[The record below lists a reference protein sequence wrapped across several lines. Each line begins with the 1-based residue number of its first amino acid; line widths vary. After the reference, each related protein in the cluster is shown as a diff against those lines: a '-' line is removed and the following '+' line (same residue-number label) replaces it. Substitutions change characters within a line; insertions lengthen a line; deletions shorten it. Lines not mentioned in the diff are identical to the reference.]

1 MEAINIVMPVILY
14 TLTSSLLVIL
24 IVLGIKLIKA
34 VDKFT
39 DLADNVSRKVNSLNS
54 FFSIID
60 MVTDKVSF
68 LSDRLVDGITS
79 LLSKIF
85 TRKEKRKD
93 DKDE

>member
-14 TLTSSLLVIL
+14 TLTSILIVIL
-24 IVLGIKLIKA
+24 IVLGIKLIRA
-34 VDKFT
+34 VDKFN
-39 DLADNVSRKVNSLNS
+39 DLADNIGKKVNSLNS

-68 LSDRLVDGITS
+68 LSDRLVDGIASVFTR
-79 LLSKIF
+79 IF

-93 DKDE
+93 DNNE